1 MKTFLPTLASFC
13 KKTLDRLRG
22 LFMRLSTRM
31 KVVTTLIF
39 VLAIAAALSFLSDD
53 TSKEL
58 ITNSAR
64 SVTLRSVSELSSA
77 AQSFSFVGTVSPLSE
92 AVLKAESGGRV
103 TQVSASL
110 GQKVSPGQILIIF
123 ENSAE
128 RAALLQA
135 EGAFEA
141 AKAAWSIS
149 GLNKN
154 QAAKSL
160 ADAKEQAVTS
170 ILSAYNTMDDVIRGK
185 TDTAYADPRFASVS
199 FLPSVPDASLVNS
212 LETKRRVIEP
222 MLLKRAQKNLNLEA
236 SPDLIG
242 ELDLI
247 SEELSYVKNY
257 LDDLAS
263 AYSKALPTQ
272 TYPESSLAGFRATVN
287 AARQSVLSLL
297 TATVASKT
305 TLSASLTAESVA
317 KLNYADQSS
326 AELAASNGQVKQAE
340 GAYLAAKARY
350 EKTIV
355 RSPLYGTVNALSV
368 KVGDYITPF
377 TDVAVVS
384 GNGALEVKAFVTEV
398 EARLLSVGTV
408 VSLGNGV
415 RGSVTSIAQSLDPR
429 TKKIEV
435 RVGLLEGAVKSV
447 QSGSTVRFSVD
458 QMASSTYTGTQD
470 GISVPLASVKL
481 TPNGALVFVI
491 KEIDGSATLEGV
503 EVKLGKVRG
512 QRIEIVEGIEP
523 STMIITDAR
532 GLKSGDFVTVKK

>member
-1 MKTFLPTLASFC
+1 MKTFLSTLASSC

-39 VLAIAAALSFLSDD
+39 VSVIAVALSFLSDD

-58 ITNSAR
+58 ITSSAR
-64 SVTLRSVSELSSA
+64 SVTLRSVGELSSA
-77 AQSFSFVGTVSPLSE
+77 TQSFSFVGAVSPLSE

-212 LETKRRVIEP
+212 LETKRRAIEP

-305 TLSASLTAESVA
+305 ALSASLTAESVA
-317 KLNYADQSS
+317 KLNYADLSS

-350 EKTIV
+350 EKTVV

-368 KVGDYITPF
+368 KVGDYIAPF

-384 GNGALEVKAFVTEV
+384 GSGALEVKAFVTEV
-398 EARLLSVGTV
+398 EARLLSVGTA
-408 VSLGNGV
+408 VSLGSGV
-415 RGSVTSIAQSLDPR
+415 RGAVTSIAQSLDPR

-481 TPNGALVFVI
+481 TPNGALVFVV
-491 KEIDGSATLEGV
+491 KEIDGSATIEGV

-512 QRIEIVEGIEP
+512 QRIEIVEGVEP

-532 GLKSGDFVTVKK
+532 GLKSGDLVTVKK